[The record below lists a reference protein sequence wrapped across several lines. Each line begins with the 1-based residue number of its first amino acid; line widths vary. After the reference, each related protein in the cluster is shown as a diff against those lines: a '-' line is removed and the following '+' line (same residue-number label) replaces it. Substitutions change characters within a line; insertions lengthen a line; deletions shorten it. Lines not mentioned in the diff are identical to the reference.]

1 MRISSLRRLSRSC
14 AFAVLVVPL
23 ILLPARH
30 SEAQALER
38 LFYYVDREDSY
49 ESLVKNIDQITV
61 LGPQVYTVDS
71 LGVVFGELDSRV
83 ITLAKAHRVKVMPLV
98 VNEAFNQPALRM
110 LLADTAARARATR
123 SLVALCQQNG
133 YWGIQF
139 DVENVNIKDRDLLT
153 AWYRETANALHRG
166 GFTLSIAVVHRT
178 EDNAGPTAYHRFLQ
192 DSWRA
197 GYDLAALAQ
206 AGDFISL
213 MTYSE
218 NTRRTPPGPGASLP
232 WMRENIDYF
241 LKYVPREKLSLGI
254 PTYGGH
260 WFARED
266 RTIPERARSWNETVG
281 WKWGSGLAERH
292 GAVIQWDSV
301 AGAPFAYF
309 SNGGV
314 YEWLFLENAR
324 SFKEKLNLVRSYRL
338 RGFSVWVLGP
348 EDPAI
353 WDILRSEVKP

>member
-1 MRISSLRRLSRSC
+1 MSKSFRSALAALVC
-14 AFAVLVVPL
+14 AFS
-23 ILLPARH
+23 LLSPRH
-30 SEAQALER
+30 TRAQALER

-49 ESLVKNIDQITV
+49 QSLVKNIDQITV

-71 LGVVFGELDSRV
+71 LGIVFGELDSRV
-83 ITLAKAHRVKVMPLV
+83 LALAKAHNVKVMPLV
-98 VNEAFNQPALRM
+98 VNESFNQSALRK

-123 SLVALCQQNG
+123 SLVQLCQQGG

-139 DVENVNIKDRDLLT
+139 DIENVNIQDRDLLT
-153 AWYRETANALHRG
+153 AWYRETANALHRA

-178 EDNAGPTAYHRFLQ
+178 EDNAGQTAYHRFLQ

-197 GYDLAALAQ
+197 GYDLSALAQ

-218 NTRRTPPGPGASLP
+218 NTRRTPPGPVASLE
-232 WMRENIDYF
+232 WMRANIDYF
-241 LKYVPREKLSLGI
+241 LKYVPKGKLSLGV
-254 PTYGGH
+254 PTYGDH
-260 WFARED
+260 WYTRAD
-266 RTIPERARSWNETVG
+266 PTIPEHARSWAETVG
-281 WKWGSGLAERH
+281 WTWGSGIAERH
-292 GAVIQWDSV
+292 GATMQWDSV
-301 AGAPFAYF
+301 AGVPYAYF

-314 YEWLFLENAR
+314 YEWVFLENAR
-324 SFKEKLNLVRSYRL
+324 SFREKMELARSYRL

-353 WDILRSEVKP
+353 WDYLKTQPKP

>member
-1 MRISSLRRLSRSC
+1 MRSPKWIAPAALAAICFSPL
-14 AFAVLVVPL
+14 AVPG
-23 ILLPARH
+23 A
-30 SEAQALER
+30 ANGQALER
-38 LFYYVDREDSY
+38 LFYYVDRQDSY
-49 ESLVKNIDQITV
+49 ESLVKNIDQITI

-71 LGVVFGELDSRV
+71 LGIVFGELDSRV
-83 ITLAKAHRVKVMPLV
+83 LALAKAHRVKVMPLV
-98 VNEAFNQPALRM
+98 VNEAFNQPALRK

-123 SLVALCQQNG
+123 SLVQLCQQNG

-139 DVENVNIKDRDLLT
+139 DIENVNIQDRDLLT
-153 AWYRETANALHRG
+153 AWFRETASALHRG

-206 AGDFISL
+206 AGDLISL

-218 NTRRTPPGPGASLP
+218 NTRRTPPGPVASLQ

-241 LKYVPREKLSLGI
+241 LKFVPREKLSLGI
-254 PTYGGH
+254 PTYGDH
-260 WFARED
+260 WYAKED
-266 RTIPERARSWNETVG
+266 RTIPERARSWSETVN
-281 WKWGSGLAERH
+281 WSWGSSSAERH
-292 GAVIQWDSV
+292 GAAIQWDSV
-301 AGAPFAYF
+301 ARVPFAYF
-309 SNGGV
+309 SNGGI
-314 YEWLFLENAR
+314 YEWVFLENAR
-324 SFKEKLNLVRSYRL
+324 SFREKMNLARAYRL

-353 WDILRSEVKP
+353 WDILKAEPKP

>member
-1 MRISSLRRLSRSC
+1 MPKRLLI
-14 AFAVLVVPL
+14 AAIPL
-23 ILLPARH
+23 IAAASLALSAPIQG
-30 SEAQALER
+30 QALER

-49 ESLVKNIDQITV
+49 QSLLKNIDQITV

-71 LGVVFGELDSRV
+71 LGIVFGELDSRV
-83 ITLAKAHRVKVMPLV
+83 LALAKAHRVKVMPLV
-98 VNEAFNQPALRM
+98 VNEAFNQPALRK

-123 SLVALCQQNG
+123 SLVQLCQQYG

-139 DVENVNIKDRDLLT
+139 DIENVNIQDRDLLT

-218 NTRRTPPGPGASLP
+218 NTRRTPPGPVASLP
-232 WMRENIDYF
+232 WMRENIEYF
-241 LKYVPREKLSLGI
+241 LRYVPREKLSLGI
-254 PTYGGH
+254 PTYGDH
-260 WFARED
+260 WYSRED
-266 RTIPERARSWNETVG
+266 RTIPERARSWSETVG
-281 WKWGSGLAERH
+281 WTWGSGIAERH
-292 GAVIQWDSV
+292 GAVMQWDSV
-301 AGAPFAYF
+301 AGVPFAYF

-314 YEWLFLENAR
+314 YEWVFLENAR
-324 SFKEKLNLVRSYRL
+324 SFREKLNLTRSYRL

-348 EDPAI
+348 EDPGI
-353 WDILRSEVKP
+353 WDVLKVEAR

>member
-1 MRISSLRRLSRSC
+1 MRSPKWIAPAALAAICFSPL
-14 AFAVLVVPL
+14 AVPR
-23 ILLPARH
+23 A
-30 SEAQALER
+30 ANGQALER
-38 LFYYVDREDSY
+38 LFYYVDRQDSY
-49 ESLVKNIDQITV
+49 ESLVKNIDQITI

-71 LGVVFGELDSRV
+71 LGIVFGELDSRV
-83 ITLAKAHRVKVMPLV
+83 LALAKAHRVKVMPLV
-98 VNEAFNQPALRM
+98 VNEAFNQPALRK

-123 SLVALCQQNG
+123 SLVQLCQQNG

-139 DVENVNIKDRDLLT
+139 DIENVNIQDRDLLT
-153 AWYRETANALHRG
+153 AWFRETASALHRG

-206 AGDFISL
+206 AGDLISL

-218 NTRRTPPGPGASLP
+218 NTRRTPPGPVASLQ

-241 LKYVPREKLSLGI
+241 LKFVPREKLSLGI
-254 PTYGGH
+254 PTYGDH
-260 WFARED
+260 WYAKED
-266 RTIPERARSWNETVG
+266 RTIPERARSWSETVN
-281 WKWGSGLAERH
+281 WSWGSSIAERH
-292 GAVIQWDSV
+292 GAAIQWDSV
-301 AGAPFAYF
+301 ARVPFAYF
-309 SNGGV
+309 SNGGI
-314 YEWLFLENAR
+314 YEWVFLENAR
-324 SFKEKLNLVRSYRL
+324 SFREKMNLARAYRL

-353 WDILRSEVKP
+353 WDILKAEPKP

>member
-1 MRISSLRRLSRSC
+1 MSKSFRSALAALVGALSLLS
-14 AFAVLVVPL
+14 P
-23 ILLPARH
+23 RH
-30 SEAQALER
+30 TRAQALER

-49 ESLVKNIDQITV
+49 QSLVKNIDQITV

-71 LGVVFGELDSRV
+71 LGIVFGELDSRV
-83 ITLAKAHRVKVMPLV
+83 LALAKAHHVKVMPLV
-98 VNEAFNQPALRM
+98 VNESFNQPALRK

-123 SLVALCQQNG
+123 SLVQLCQQGG

-139 DVENVNIKDRDLLT
+139 DIENVNIQDRDLLT
-153 AWYRETANALHRG
+153 AWYRETANALHRA

-178 EDNAGPTAYHRFLQ
+178 EDNAGQTAYHRFLQ

-197 GYDLAALAQ
+197 GYDLGALAQ

-218 NTRRTPPGPGASLP
+218 NTRRTPPGPVASLE
-232 WMRENIDYF
+232 WMRANIDYF

-254 PTYGGH
+254 PTYGDH
-260 WFARED
+260 WYTRAD
-266 RTIPERARSWNETVG
+266 PTIPERARSWAETVG
-281 WKWGSGLAERH
+281 WTWGSGIAERH
-292 GAVIQWDSV
+292 GATMQWDSV
-301 AGAPFAYF
+301 AGVPYAYF

-314 YEWLFLENAR
+314 YEWVFLENAR
-324 SFKEKLNLVRSYRL
+324 SFRAKMDLARSYRL

-353 WDILRSEVKP
+353 WDYLKTQPKP

>member
-1 MRISSLRRLSRSC
+1 MPKASLLRLAALIAATSLSASR
-14 AFAVLVVPL
+14 AV
-23 ILLPARH
+23 
-30 SEAQALER
+30 SAQALER

-49 ESLVKNIDQITV
+49 TSLQKNIDQITI

-71 LGVVFGELDSRV
+71 LGVVFGELDPRV
-83 ITLAKAHRVKVMPLV
+83 LALAKAHHVKVMPLV
-98 VNEAFNQPALRM
+98 VNEAFNQPALRK
-110 LLADTAARARATR
+110 LLADTAARGRATR
-123 SLVALCQQNG
+123 SLVQLCQQNG

-139 DVENVNIKDRDLLT
+139 DIENVNIQDRDLLSS
-153 AWYRETANALHRG
+153 WYRETANSLHRAG
-166 GFTLSIAVVHRT
+166 CTLSIAVVHRT

-206 AGDFISL
+206 AGDFVSL

-218 NTRRTPPGPGASLP
+218 NTRRTPPGPVAALP
-232 WMRENIDYF
+232 WMRENIEYF

-254 PTYGGH
+254 PTYGDH
-260 WFARED
+260 WYTRED
-266 RTIPERARSWNETVG
+266 RTIPERARSWSETVG
-281 WKWGSGLAERH
+281 WTWGSGIAERH
-292 GAVIQWDSV
+292 GAVMQWDSV
-301 AGAPFAYF
+301 AGVPFAYF

-314 YEWLFLENAR
+314 YEWVFLENAR
-324 SFKEKLNLVRSYRL
+324 SFREKMNLARSYRL

-353 WDILRSEVKP
+353 WDTLKAEH

>member
-1 MRISSLRRLSRSC
+1 MTMPKSFRPPLPAL
-14 AFAVLVVPL
+14 AFALSLVA
-23 ILLPARH
+23 ARQ
-30 SEAQALER
+30 SGGQALER
-38 LFYYVDREDSY
+38 LFYYVDRQDSY
-49 ESLVKNIDQITV
+49 ESLVKNIDQITI

-71 LGVVFGELDSRV
+71 LGIVFGELDPRV
-83 ITLAKAHRVKVMPLV
+83 LALAKAHRVKLMPLV
-98 VNEAFNQPALRM
+98 VNEAFNQPALRK
-110 LLADTAARARATR
+110 LLADTAARGRATR
-123 SLVALCQQNG
+123 SLVQLCQQNSF
-133 YWGIQF
+133 WGIQF
-139 DVENVNIKDRDLLT
+139 DIENVNIQDRDLLT
-153 AWYRETANALHRG
+153 TWYRETASALHRG

-218 NTRRTPPGPGASLP
+218 NT
-232 WMRENIDYF
+232 DYF

-254 PTYGGH
+254 PTYGDH

-266 RTIPERARSWNETVG
+266 RTIPERARSWSETVG
-281 WKWGSGLAERH
+281 WTWGASIAERH
-292 GAVIQWDSV
+292 GAAMQWDSV
-301 AGAPFAYF
+301 AGVPYAYF

-314 YEWLFLENAR
+314 YEWVFLENAR
-324 SFKEKLNLVRSYRL
+324 SFREKMNLARTYRL
-338 RGFSVWVLGP
+338 RGFSVWVLRP

-353 WDILRSEVKP
+353 WDILKSE

>member
-1 MRISSLRRLSRSC
+1 MRNRSLITL
-14 AFAVLVVPL
+14 APL
-23 ILLPARH
+23 IAAATLVFPTSVH
-30 SEAQALER
+30 AQALER

-49 ESLVKNIDQITV
+49 QSLLRNIDQITV

-71 LGVVFGELDSRV
+71 LGIVFGELDSRV
-83 ITLAKAHRVKVMPLV
+83 LALAKAHRVKVMPLV
-98 VNEAFNQPALRM
+98 VNEAFNQPALRK

-123 SLVALCQQNG
+123 SLVQLCQQNG

-139 DVENVNIKDRDLLT
+139 DIENVNIQDRDMLS

-166 GFTLSIAVVHRT
+166 G
-178 EDNAGPTAYHRFLQ
+178 YHRFLQ

-218 NTRRTPPGPGASLP
+218 NTRRTPPGPVAALP
-232 WMRENIDYF
+232 WMRENIEYF
-241 LKYVPREKLSLGI
+241 LKFVPREKLSLGI
-254 PTYGGH
+254 PTYGDH
-260 WFARED
+260 WYSRED
-266 RTIPERARSWNETVG
+266 RTIPERARSWSETVG
-281 WKWGSGLAERH
+281 WTWGSGIAERH
-292 GAVIQWDSV
+292 GAVMQWDGV
-301 AGAPFAYF
+301 AGVPFAYF

-314 YEWLFLENAR
+314 YEWVFLENAR
-324 SFKEKLNLVRSYRL
+324 SFREKLNLVRSYRL

-348 EDPAI
+348 EDPGI
-353 WDILRSEVKP
+353 WDVLKTDH

>member
-1 MRISSLRRLSRSC
+1 MRNRSLITL
-14 AFAVLVVPL
+14 APL
-23 ILLPARH
+23 IAAATLVFPTSVH
-30 SEAQALER
+30 AQALER

-49 ESLVKNIDQITV
+49 QSLLRNIDQITV

-71 LGVVFGELDSRV
+71 LGIVFGELDSRV
-83 ITLAKAHRVKVMPLV
+83 LALAKAHRVKVMPLV
-98 VNEAFNQPALRM
+98 VNEAFNQPALRK

-123 SLVALCQQNG
+123 SLVQLCQQNG

-139 DVENVNIKDRDLLT
+139 DIENVNIQDRDMLS

-218 NTRRTPPGPGASLP
+218 NTRRTPPGPVAALP
-232 WMRENIDYF
+232 WMRENIEYF
-241 LKYVPREKLSLGI
+241 LKFVPREKLSLGI
-254 PTYGGH
+254 PTYGDH
-260 WFARED
+260 WYSRED
-266 RTIPERARSWNETVG
+266 RTIPERARSWSETVG
-281 WKWGSGLAERH
+281 WTGGSGIAERH
-292 GAVIQWDSV
+292 GAVMQWDGV
-301 AGAPFAYF
+301 AGVPFAYF

-314 YEWLFLENAR
+314 YEWVFLENAR
-324 SFKEKLNLVRSYRL
+324 SFREKLNLVRSYRL

-348 EDPAI
+348 EDPGI
-353 WDILRSEVKP
+353 WDVLKTDH

>member
-1 MRISSLRRLSRSC
+1 MDFGPQARWLRPLL
-14 AFAVLVVPL
+14 FVLAL
-23 ILLPARH
+23 ALPMQASH
-30 SEAQALER
+30 AQALER

-49 ESLVKNIDQITV
+49 QSLLKNLDQITV

-71 LGVVFGELDSRV
+71 LGIVFGELDARV
-83 ITLAKAHRVKVMPLV
+83 LALAKAHHVKVMPLV
-98 VNEAFNQPALRM
+98 VNESFNQPALRK
-110 LLADTAARARATR
+110 LLSDTAARARATR
-123 SLVALCQQNG
+123 TLVELSQQNG

-139 DVENVNIKDRDLLT
+139 DIENVNIQDRDLLS
-153 AWYRETANALHRG
+153 AWYRETANALHHG

-178 EDNAGPTAYHRFLQ
+178 DDNAGQTAYHRFLQ

-197 GYDLAALAQ
+197 GYDLAALSA

-218 NTRRTPPGPGASLP
+218 NTRRTPPGPVASIE
-232 WMRENIDYF
+232 WMRANVEYF
-241 LKYVPREKLSLGI
+241 LKYVPRAKLSLGI
-254 PTYGGH
+254 PTYGDH
-260 WFARED
+260 WYTRED
-266 RTIPERARSWNETVG
+266 RTIPERARSWSETVG
-281 WKWGSGLAERH
+281 WTWGSGIAERH
-292 GAVIQWDSV
+292 GAAIQWDSV
-301 AGAPFAYF
+301 AHVPFAYF

-324 SFKEKLNLVRSYRL
+324 AFKDKMELAQSYRL

-353 WDILRSEVKP
+353 WDYLKTQPKP

>member
-1 MRISSLRRLSRSC
+1 MKLPNRAIASFC
-14 AFAVLVVPL
+14 AVLCSASL
-23 ILLPARH
+23 ISPRTART
-30 SEAQALER
+30 QALER

-49 ESLVKNIDQITV
+49 RSLLQNIDQITV

-71 LGVVFGELDSRV
+71 LGIVFGQLDSRV
-83 ITLAKAHRVKVMPLV
+83 LALAKARHVKVMPLV
-98 VNEAFNQPALRM
+98 VNEGFNQPALRK

-123 SLVALCQQNG
+123 TVVQLCQQNA

-139 DVENVNIKDRDLLT
+139 DIENVNIQDRDLLT

-166 GFTLSIAVVHRT
+166 GFTLSIAVVHRI

-192 DSWRA
+192 DSWRV

-218 NTRRTPPGPGASLP
+218 NTRRTPPGPVASLP

-254 PTYGGH
+254 PTYGDH
-260 WFARED
+260 WYTRED
-266 RTIPERARSWNETVG
+266 RTIPERARSWAETVN
-281 WKWGSGLAERH
+281 WTWGSGIAERH
-292 GAVIQWDSV
+292 GAVMQWDSV
-301 AGAPFAYF
+301 AGVPYAYF

-314 YEWLFLENAR
+314 YEWVFLENAR
-324 SFKEKLNLVRSYRL
+324 SFGEKLKLARTYRL

-348 EDPAI
+348 EDAAI
-353 WDILRSEVKP
+353 WDILRAETRP

>member
-1 MRISSLRRLSRSC
+1 MPKRSLAGIVAAVASISLFHPS
-14 AFAVLVVPL
+14 AVL
-23 ILLPARH
+23 
-30 SEAQALER
+30 AQALER

-49 ESLVKNIDQITV
+49 QSLVKNIDQITV

-83 ITLAKAHRVKVMPLV
+83 LALAKAHRVKVMPLV
-98 VNEAFNQPALRM
+98 VNEAFNQPALRK
-110 LLADTAARARATR
+110 LLSDTAARAGATR
-123 SLVALCQQNG
+123 SLLQLCQQNG

-139 DVENVNIKDRDLLT
+139 DIENVNIQDRDLLSS
-153 AWYRETANALHRG
+153 WYRETANALHRG

-197 GYDLAALAQ
+197 GYDLTALAK

-218 NTRRTPPGPGASLP
+218 NTRRTPPGPVAALP
-232 WMRENIDYF
+232 WMRDNIEYF

-254 PTYGGH
+254 PTYGDH
-260 WFARED
+260 WYSRED
-266 RTIPERARSWNETVG
+266 RTIPERARSWAETVG
-281 WKWGSGLAERH
+281 WTWGSGIVERH
-292 GAVIQWDSV
+292 GATMQWDSV
-301 AGAPFAYF
+301 AGVPYAYF

-314 YEWLFLENAR
+314 YEWVFLENAR
-324 SFKEKLNLVRSYRL
+324 SFREKLNLARTYRL

-353 WDILRSEVKP
+353 WEILRGERKP